1 MQSLFGSEYG
11 IDNRAVTFYDPRNNA
26 NLYQAN
32 HQNFRQ
38 NHRDPYGLNGQQSSQ
53 QRPVIVQMQAASVL
67 ATEQKTFCQVC
78 TEFFDFL
85 KYAAVGGLFVGYIVY
100 IYVTPYEDLDIISGF
115 GSTKIAVK
123 VK

>member
-1 MQSLFGSEYG
+1 MEIEKYPWF
-11 IDNRAVTFYDPRNNA
+11 I
-26 NLYQAN
+26 

-38 NHRDPYGLNGQQSSQ
+38 NHRDPYGQPPPQQ

-85 KYAAVGGLFVGYIVY
+85 KFAAVGGLFVGYIVY
-100 IYVTPYEDLDIISGF
+100 TNDFQKRYFMFLRQFMRVTTENLDFDQFSLRFF
-115 GSTKIAVK
+115 GNFF
-123 VK
+123 